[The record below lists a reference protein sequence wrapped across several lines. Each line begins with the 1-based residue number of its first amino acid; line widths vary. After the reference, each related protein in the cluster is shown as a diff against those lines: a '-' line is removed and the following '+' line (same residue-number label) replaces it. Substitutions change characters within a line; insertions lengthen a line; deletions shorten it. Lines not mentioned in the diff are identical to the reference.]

1 MISAVLFISFFVFSD
16 PGCADRTLPGSVLC
30 MCDPL
35 FGNLTY
41 HRCNKYVFRNQ

>member
-1 MISAVLFISFFVFSD
+1 MISAVLFISFLFSD